1 MDKLV
6 FFHKTPALWNK
17 NKNLPSDTNVSDLV
31 KMKKEFPNVSL
42 DSQMTEFFS
51 TDIYFQMCKGI
62 CAQLGIKE
70 FHVVHGYNDDEL
82 RNWTVHEGQGWCK
95 IDSDTTYWSFTEPQ
109 HLLSFMDS
117 SIIVSRGNYPTFHQ
131 WLSDHSVPHERRFWL
146 HYPATSLRFPHL
158 DLYVENTEKLLDSEA
173 NSPKIERTLNG
184 MLKEHELEFEAST
197 LKHRFSS
204 LTQHFRNQR
213 SSVIGGP
220 YSMVLSDG
228 SSNVKSLSDVFPD
241 SMIQTF
247 VKPAIWTENEVN
259 HSREYDMIYCGTSL
273 QSTKNHHCF
282 VQLVKHLD
290 ALIEHDL
297 KIVIAG
303 NKAESNVLEHL
314 FQYPF
319 SKIKLMNFGEVTRR
333 QLQTLFSKSKTM
345 MVTSGRDAN
354 PRIIQE
360 SLVHGARVIAID
372 TLSDGLDF
380 ILSNPLLGTVL
391 KSDSSEWKYTRN
403 GNLVFLPS
411 IHLASRVVEEI
422 DKSNFPDLV
431 MDISRR
437 KLSLQNSVQPLINTI
452 KSFM

>member
-1 MDKLV
+1 LDKLV

-17 NKNLPSDTNVSDLV
+17 SRNLSSDTGVTDLA
-31 KMKKEFPNVSL
+31 KLKKEFQNLPLNT
-42 DSQMTEFFS
+42 QMSEFFS
-51 TDIYFQMCKGI
+51 TDVYFQMCKEI
-62 CAQLGIKE
+62 CLQLGIKE
-70 FHVVHGYNDDEL
+70 FHIVHGYLDGEL
-82 RNWTVHEGQGWCK
+82 RNWTVQEEQGWCK
-95 IDSDTTYWSFTEPQ
+95 IDSNTTYWSFTEPQ
-109 HLLSFMDS
+109 NLLSFMDS
-117 SIIVSRGNYPTFHQ
+117 SIIVSRGNYPIFHQ

-158 DLYVENTEKLLDSEA
+158 DLYIENTEKLLDSEV
-173 NSPKIERTLNG
+173 NSPKIERTLTG
-184 MLKEHELEFEAST
+184 MLKEHELEFEKSS
-197 LKHRFSS
+197 LKHRFSK
-204 LTQHFRNQR
+204 LAQHFRNQR

-220 YSMVLSDG
+220 YSMVLADG
-228 SSNVKSLSDVFPD
+228 ISNVKPLSDAFPNA
-241 SMIQTF
+241 MIQTF
-247 VKPAIWTENEVN
+247 VKPALWNDNEVSY
-259 HSREYDMIYCGTSL
+259 SREYDLMYCGTSL

-290 ALIEHDL
+290 TLVDHDL
-297 KIVIAG
+297 NVVIAG

-319 SKIKLMNFGEVTRR
+319 LKIKLINVGEVTRS
-333 QLQTLFSKSKTM
+333 QLQSLFGKSKTM
-345 MVTSGRDAN
+345 IVTSGRDAN

-380 ILSNPLLGTVL
+380 ISSNPLLGTVL
-391 KSDSSEWKYTRN
+391 KSDSSEWKYARN

-422 DKSNFPDLV
+422 NKSSFPDLV

-452 KSFM
+452 KSFR